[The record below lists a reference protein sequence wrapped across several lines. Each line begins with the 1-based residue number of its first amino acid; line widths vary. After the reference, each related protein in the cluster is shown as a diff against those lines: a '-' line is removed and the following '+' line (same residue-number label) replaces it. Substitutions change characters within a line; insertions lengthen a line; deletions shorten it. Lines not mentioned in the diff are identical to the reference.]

1 MFSVKRPLLVLICLA
16 MPTPVGAQI
25 CGTFAEAA
33 DHLVR
38 HREVFD
44 GAKWADARASLG
56 IETLDL
62 GDPVELVTDT
72 TTCASLM
79 DKEVEIHGLPFLPGP
94 TTYAIY
100 RYGAYQAIEYRPPPR
115 QVGDTIYH
123 ANAELNVYTVGQ
135 GQKFKGTIP
144 LDWESELDIKRPTS
158 STGSFRAGVGAPQ
171 PPGGAS
177 TGPATKRSMSQHP
190 SAPRSHRRK

>member
-1 MFSVKRPLLVLICLA
+1 MKRTWLVLACLTT
-16 MPTPVGAQI
+16 PTPAAAQI

-56 IETLDL
+56 IETIAPN
-62 GDPVELVTDT
+62 DPVELVMDT
-72 TTCASLM
+72 AACTSLI

-94 TTYAIY
+94 TSYAIY
-100 RYGAYQAIEYRPPPR
+100 RYGDYYAIEYRPPPR

-123 ANAELNVYTVGQ
+123 ANAFLSVYTVGQ
-135 GQKFKGTIP
+135 GQKLKGAIP
-144 LDWESELDIKRPTS
+144 LDWQSELDIKRPTP

-171 PPGGAS
+171 PPEAAGAS
-177 TGPATKRSMSQHP
+177 TGPATKRSILQDP
-190 SAPRSHRRK
+190 SAPRSQRRK